1 MQESKLLVQIHQ
13 LVKLFISHS
22 ILDFSWLF
30 SYNDLKLTER
40 LRMQLNKV
48 KITLSLEDTFLDL
61 SYYKVQIVYWDKET
75 INRVNQSCFKIGSL
89 MLKLMQEL
97 DNLGQE
103 LEVEFKIKNNPI
115 ALVQLQNVT
124 GQRTEKESRYK
135 SAISLTETVKDAT
148 RLKEFLKYHNCTCT

>member
-1 MQESKLLVQIHQ
+1 
-13 LVKLFISHS
+13 
-22 ILDFSWLF
+22 
-30 SYNDLKLTER
+30 
-40 LRMQLNKV
+40 MQLNKV

-148 RLKEFLKYHNCTCT
+148 RLKEFLKYHNCTCI